1 MTFIFH
7 YSSIKNSFYGGFM
20 NIFTLFFHLLFIIP
34 LFFIHELLDKKEENI
49 IEKAI
54 IPTIYI
60 IVLSSIVPSL
70 KNNIFLIVV
79 FEIIFR
85 EFYYNYFSNKGSL
98 LNKKEYLIETI
109 ISILLSLVTYFYFI
123 NEVDRVLPKVEE
135 ARPFIW
141 LLVIIFVYNILKKNI
156 NINLSINES
165 NFINRKK
172 EYVIVEYARLKNT
185 YYRIIRNKNE
195 DINLLTYC
203 IMIYENNKRPKYI
216 REIDKI
222 VNRFL
227 NREIKYGITQEYSNK
242 ELTDEESIRITMK
255 ELENKYKE
263 LKSKD
268 KIKELICIKY
278 NDINYQKDILD
289 IYNELREFNKK

>member
-1 MTFIFH
+1 
-7 YSSIKNSFYGGFM
+7 M

>member
-1 MTFIFH
+1 M
-7 YSSIKNSFYGGFM
+7 
-20 NIFTLFFHLLFIIP
+20 
-34 LFFIHELLDKKEENI
+34 
-49 IEKAI
+49 
-54 IPTIYI
+54 
-60 IVLSSIVPSL
+60 
-70 KNNIFLIVV
+70 
-79 FEIIFR
+79 
-85 EFYYNYFSNKGSL
+85 
-98 LNKKEYLIETI
+98 
-109 ISILLSLVTYFYFI
+109 
-123 NEVDRVLPKVEE
+123 
-135 ARPFIW
+135 
-141 LLVIIFVYNILKKNI
+141 
-156 NINLSINES
+156 SINES